1 MLGFIDKLYV
11 PYDKTFGSNFK
22 QGKVVDIDPAAKE
35 VRFVTQR
42 TDDGGIEISW
52 FLFRLF

>member
-22 QGKVVDIDPAAKE
+22 QGKVVDIDPAAKQ
-35 VRFVTQR
+35 VRSVKNT
-42 TDDGGIEISW
+42 TDDGVIEITW

>member
-22 QGKVVDIDPAAKE
+22 QGKVVDIDPAEKE
-35 VRFVTQR
+35 VRPVTQT
-42 TDDGGIEISW
+42 TDDGGIEIASL
-52 FLFRLF
+52 LFR